1 MLVWRLSTCQQN
13 DRIFASSPT
22 NTLHKNNNLLPG
34 DPIYVAPAQKKPGFG
49 ALQLELIGYPRR
61 NKNHIGIKE

>member
-1 MLVWRLSTCQQN
+1 LR
-13 DRIFASSPT
+13 
-22 NTLHKNNNLLPG
+22 KNNNLLPH

-61 NKNHIGIKE
+61 NKNHIGIKG